1 MLLLQEKLLM
11 NLIKPYNA
19 ILLLVVIASACN
31 TQKGSVNNNKTMELK
46 TEIDSVSYGIGINI
60 GRSLAGQGMESLN
73 PEIIAEALNDV
84 LSGGELKMTDEES
97 MSIVNTY
104 MQDVQLKRAQAAKDE
119 GAKFLEK
126 NGKRGKVTTLAS
138 GLQYE
143 IMVEGTG
150 PKPGPTD
157 KVKTH
162 YHGTLLN
169 GDVFDS
175 SVERG
180 EPISFPVNGVIKGW
194 TEALQLMPV
203 GSKWKL
209 FIPYDLAYGERGAG
223 GKIGPFATLIFE
235 VELIDIEN

>member
-1 MLLLQEKLLM
+1 MKLLGTY
-11 NLIKPYNA
+11 IA
-19 ILLLVVIASACN
+19 ILCTTVMVGSCDA
-31 TQKGSVNNNKTMELK
+31 QKDAVNNNDNMELK
-46 TEIDSVSYGIGINI
+46 TELDSVSYGIGVNI
-60 GRSLAGQGMESLN
+60 GKSLASQGME
-73 PEIIAEALNDV
+73 ALNTDAIAQAMSDV
-84 LSGGELKMTDEES
+84 LGGSELKMTEEEC
-97 MSIVNTY
+97 MQIVTGY
-104 MQDVQLKRAQAAKDE
+104 MQAAEAQKSQGVIEAGK
-119 GAKFLEK
+119 KFLEE
-126 NGKRGKVTTLAS
+126 NGKRSSVVTLSS

-143 IMVEGTG
+143 IMTEGNG
-150 PKPGPTD
+150 PKPVATD

-175 SVERG
+175 SVDRG

-223 GKIGPFATLIFE
+223 AQIGPFSTLIFE
-235 VELIDIEN
+235 VELIDIEK

>member
-1 MLLLQEKLLM
+1 M
-11 NLIKPYNA
+11 NLIKPYIA

-180 EPISFPVNGVIKGW
+180 EPISFPVSGVIKGW
-194 TEALQLMPV
+194 TEALQ
-203 GSKWKL
+203 
-209 FIPYDLAYGERGAG
+209 
-223 GKIGPFATLIFE
+223 
-235 VELIDIEN
+235 

>member
-11 NLIKPYNA
+11 NLIKPYIA
-19 ILLLVVIASACN
+19 ILLLVVVFSACN
-31 TQKGSVNNNKTMELK
+31 AQKGSVNNNKTMELK

-126 NGKRGKVTTLAS
+126 NGKFTPSIISAPCLGNLSNVCSYTPLPPLPPGAVLSRKINFPPRNLTL
-138 GLQYE
+138 
-143 IMVEGTG
+143 T
-150 PKPGPTD
+150 
-157 KVKTH
+157 
-162 YHGTLLN
+162 
-169 GDVFDS
+169 
-175 SVERG
+175 R
-180 EPISFPVNGVIKGW
+180 
-194 TEALQLMPV
+194 EAQSNKFLKAAV
-203 GSKWKL
+203 
-209 FIPYDLAYGERGAG
+209 
-223 GKIGPFATLIFE
+223 
-235 VELIDIEN
+235 

>member
-11 NLIKPYNA
+11 NLIKPYIA

-126 NGKRGKVTTLAS
+126 NRKRGKVTTLAS
-138 GLQYE
+138 GLH
-143 IMVEGTG
+143 MRSWW
-150 PKPGPTD
+150 K
-157 KVKTH
+157 
-162 YHGTLLN
+162 
-169 GDVFDS
+169 
-175 SVERG
+175 ER
-180 EPISFPVNGVIKGW
+180 VQNQVQ
-194 TEALQLMPV
+194 QLRL
-203 GSKWKL
+203 KL
-209 FIPYDLAYGERGAG
+209 IITVHF
-223 GKIGPFATLIFE
+223 
-235 VELIDIEN
+235 

>member
-11 NLIKPYNA
+11 NLIKPYIA
-19 ILLLVVIASACN
+19 ILLLVVVFSACN
-31 TQKGSVNNNKTMELK
+31 AQKGSVNNNKTMELK